1 MRLPALGGGVPPT
14 PAQRYVPPTPAQRY
28 VPPTPAQRYVPA
40 TSPRLYGP
48 ATASQ
53 RRVLSIA
60 MTAALG
66 ADSLFAK
73 YATEAPQIQSG
84 LYARCWDIVDDAVA
98 ATVPNATPD
107 ASAFGG
113 ALEAFVSAGP
123 DDPSLVPEEQR
134 GLITALSDT
143 AASYSQLVD
152 ARRLSWATRY
162 RTLNRPLG
170 AFFCGISLWPITAV
184 DVPNFTLYF
193 GSGSAVNPN
202 KVFMRLEM
210 VPRVDTDTDAACA
223 PPPGAARISLA
234 CTGAATSP
242 HPTPEPFSLTHP
254 TWLPHAPPFA
264 PHRRREVLRAVQRA
278 LLRATPERRL
288 RAVPSSRLR

>member
-1 MRLPALGGGVPPT
+1 MRLPALGGGAPPT
-14 PAQRYVPPTPAQRY
+14 PAQRYA
-28 VPPTPAQRYVPA
+28 PA
-40 TSPRLYGP
+40 TPPRLYVP

-210 VPRVDTDTDAACA
+210 VPRVDT
-223 PPPGAARISLA
+223 
-234 CTGAATSP
+234 
-242 HPTPEPFSLTHP
+242 
-254 TWLPHAPPFA
+254 
-264 PHRRREVLRAVQRA
+264 
-278 LLRATPERRL
+278 
-288 RAVPSSRLR
+288 